1 MFKKE
6 KDGNNMAAQADTE
19 EMDMPA
25 QLKKISEH
33 LVFLEKKLDTI
44 IADMKTQKPQ
54 SQGFGNRPSFQR
66 RPGQYRPEGR
76 PGYYQGGSQS
86 RPSSGNQGY
95 SGSSHQGSS
104 GPNRSHRPSGGGHS
118 RPYDNRP
125 RSNHSSEGNF
135 KNKFSH

>member
-1 MFKKE
+1 MYKKE
-6 KDGNNMAAQADTE
+6 KDGNNMAAQTDTE

-76 PGYYQGGSQS
+76 PGYYQG
-86 RPSSGNQGY
+86 SGNQGRPG
-95 SGSSHQGSS
+95 SGGQGNSST
-104 GPNRSHRPSGGGHS
+104 PYRSHRPSGGGQS
-118 RPYDNRP
+118 RPYENRP
-125 RSNHSSEGNF
+125 RSNRSSEGNF